1 MVVAKTHRVPIPAG
15 PAGDAA
21 AAVRQFDAVAMTA
34 GFKLSRGLMER
45 LAVLD
50 AGVVTGLAARVL
62 DVVRREAGDHVQH
75 NAYFRDFPAGVPD
88 TLEFWLDCLR
98 DALLDPVA
106 ARAVEADLSAGVL
119 NLLTLPKYGRYQHT
133 YAEMLAAHDELIPA
147 AGDRLTVLLPGAP
160 LADEAR
166 ALYLGLAASRVPLS
180 EADLAALA
188 ELAAWSIGGP
198 QPAEIPARESKAVIN
213 AAWLAA
219 GQPLRADTVTD
230 ILRAACAASGG
241 DVTLRAPTRFRP
253 FSRAERR
260 TLLAALDAVVAGSA
274 AKLGDVGTYRE
285 PWKRLAERLHPGEYP
300 AWPEAQRVFA
310 VARGQEQAPSLAAQ
324 ADAHLAAVQAGRAAA
339 VLARAPGTLFR
350 SLDRLLRAADGGP
363 AVAEIV
369 EAAVK
374 SAPGVSGRVLLS
386 VREHLQN
393 RAVATDVSR
402 VFANRSSRAWVAA
415 DGRPPLD
422 AAVVTDLLAVLDD
435 AVAQRLPA
443 VTGPL
448 LVDPAV
454 RRIALPLS
462 GTSAPGGLG
471 VMPRGSVWPVT
482 GDTLSFFTYWR
493 QHARVTDFDLSAVL
507 LDGAYQAQEH
517 VSYTSLRAGG
527 GVHSGDITEA
537 PGGAS
542 EFIDVDFTRVS
553 AQFIVPE
560 VNVFSGEGFSEVDES
575 FFGFMT
581 RDAAQLGQPY
591 EPRTVRMKADLRGA
605 GRVALPLAFMRGDDG
620 RWRAKWLNLY
630 LRGAAR
636 FNRIEENKVS
646 ASLLA
651 RAIIE
656 RDYLRVGYLT
666 DLMARGGAAV
676 LVLGRDPVPAVPV
689 TFVGLDR
696 PDGLADGS
704 AAYTLQNL
712 SDLIPA

>member
-1 MVVAKTHRVPIPAG
+1 VNFAVEALVVAKTHRVPIPAT

-21 AAVRQFDAVAMTA
+21 AAVRQFDAAAMTA
-34 GFKLSRGLMER
+34 GFKLSRGLMDQ
-45 LAVLD
+45 LAMLD
-50 AGVVTGLAARVL
+50 AGAVTGLAARVL

-88 TLEFWLDCLR
+88 TLEFWVGCLR

-106 ARAVEADLSAGVL
+106 ARAAEADLSAGVL

-133 YAEMLAAHDELIPA
+133 YAELIPA
-147 AGDRLTVLLPGAP
+147 AGDRLTILLPGGS

-166 ALYLGLAASRVPLS
+166 ALYLGLAASRIPLS

-188 ELAAWSIGGP
+188 ELAAWSAGGP
-198 QPAEIPARESKAVIN
+198 QPAEIPVRESKAVLN

-219 GQPLRADTVTD
+219 GQPLLADTVTD

-241 DVTLRAPTRFRP
+241 DVTLRVPARFRP
-253 FSRAERR
+253 FSRPERR
-260 TLLAALDAVVAGSA
+260 ALLAALDAVVAGSA
-274 AKLGDVGTYRE
+274 AKLGDVGAYRE
-285 PWKRLAERLHPGEYP
+285 PWKRLGERLHPGEHP
-300 AWPEAQRVFA
+300 AWPDAQRVFA
-310 VARGQEQAPSLAAQ
+310 VARGQEQAASLAAQ
-324 ADAHLAAVQAGRAAA
+324 ADAQLAAGQPGRAAA

-369 EAAVK
+369 AAAVK
-374 SAPGVSGRVLLS
+374 GAPGVSGRVLLS

-393 RAVATDVSR
+393 RAAATDVSR
-402 VFANRSSRAWVAA
+402 VFANRDSRAWVAP
-415 DGRPPLD
+415 DRRPPLD

-435 AVAQRLPA
+435 AVARRLPA

-482 GDTLSFFTYWR
+482 GGTLRFFTYWR
-493 QHARVTDFDLSAVL
+493 QHAEITDFDLSAVL
-507 LDGAYQAQEH
+507 LDRAYQPQDH
-517 VSYTSLRAGG
+517 VSYTSLQAGG

-542 EFIDVDFTRVS
+542 EFIDVDLAQVS
-553 AQFIVPE
+553 AQFIVPQ
-560 VNVFSGEGFSEVDES
+560 VNVFSGEGFGQVDES

-591 EPRTVRMKADLRGA
+591 EPRTVRMKADLRGG

-630 LRGAAR
+630 LRGEPR

-656 RDYLRVGYLT
+656 RDYLRVDYLT
-666 DLMARGGAAV
+666 GLLARRGADV
-676 LVLGRDPVPAVPV
+676 LLLGRDPVPAVPV

-704 AAYTLQNL
+704 ASYTLQNL